1 MRPMVKDVKTTSF
14 SMDAMIGETD
24 VTADRRPAATRKIP
38 ANVTARPRHR
48 EREGAT
54 TMFTPASQPCATPR
68 VLTRRAELSARGD
81 LANGTLTLIYHLP
94 YICVM
99 ELSVRDVALQRGVS
113 SRRVLQLIASGEIN
127 ARRVGG
133 QWLVEQR
140 ELLKRPRLARPMS
153 HKMAWAFIQM
163 VSGQEVPDLDPTERL
178 RLRVRMQEM
187 ISRSRAGEDVAPQLS
202 SLLRDRARE
211 VSFRVEPGA
220 VQELREDKRLLLSGI
235 SDPRS
240 RMSAGEEIEAYVR
253 PAHLDSLISDWFL
266 IEQSTAPSNVLLHVA
281 DIDLSEVPVGLIIA
295 DLADRGRPREDG
307 EVERLLAMVQL

>member
-1 MRPMVKDVKTTSF
+1 
-14 SMDAMIGETD
+14 
-24 VTADRRPAATRKIP
+24 
-38 ANVTARPRHR
+38 
-48 EREGAT
+48 
-54 TMFTPASQPCATPR
+54 
-68 VLTRRAELSARGD
+68 
-81 LANGTLTLIYHLP
+81 
-94 YICVM
+94 
-99 ELSVRDVALQRGVS
+99 
-113 SRRVLQLIASGEIN
+113 
-127 ARRVGG
+127 
-133 QWLVEQR
+133 
-140 ELLKRPRLARPMS
+140 MS